1 MKFRY
6 ICKMKLT
13 YPKTERLKSRN
24 AIDLLFT
31 AGKSVSV
38 YPLRLVYVK
47 TTNENGPKLMM
58 GVSVS
63 KRHFKK
69 AVDRNYYKRLLR
81 ETYRFHQEILQ
92 EITNN
97 QAGQFNMML
106 LYQTKERLTF
116 QEIDLKTIQLFEKF
130 KKSQE
135 VEQ

>member
-1 MKFRY
+1 
-6 ICKMKLT
+6 MKLT

-38 YPLRLVYVK
+38 YPLRLVYV
-47 TTNENGPKLMM
+47 MM

-69 AVDRNYYKRLLR
+69 AIDRNYYKRLLR